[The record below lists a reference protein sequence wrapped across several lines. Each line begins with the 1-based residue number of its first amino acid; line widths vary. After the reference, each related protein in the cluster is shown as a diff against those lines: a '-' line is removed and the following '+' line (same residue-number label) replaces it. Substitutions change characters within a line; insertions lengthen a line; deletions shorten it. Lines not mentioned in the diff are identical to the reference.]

1 MRVLVLGGTR
11 FLGRAVVE
19 AALGRGDEV
28 TLFNR
33 GQSNPELYPGLEKI
47 VGDRA
52 GDLTALSSRS
62 WDAVIDVAAYDPDL
76 VSRSVRALADRTRH
90 YAFVST
96 VSVYAD
102 HGVRQVEGAPVL
114 ELRDDTAPDDLYGAR
129 KAAAERIVTEAFGD
143 RALIGRAGLIVG
155 PNDPTDR
162 FAYWPRRVARSG
174 RVLAPGQP
182 TDPVQFIDVR
192 DLAGWFVDGC
202 HRGRSGAFNVT
213 GEPMPFGDL
222 L

>member
-33 GQSNPELYPGLEKI
+33 GQSNPELYPGLEEI

-155 PNDPTDR
+155 PNDPTD
-162 FAYWPRRVARSG
+162 
-174 RVLAPGQP
+174 
-182 TDPVQFIDVR
+182 PVQCIDVR

-222 L
+222 LRDCRTI